1 MIYVVIFIIIL
12 WRFHNA
18 MRDASCN
25 DLQAAFQND
34 FWVILRPF
42 LIFLIIW
49 YTYFFFLFLQ
59 FILYCQIASKSMNA
73 TFPLFACFIL
83 FYLSFQNKSKKIS
96 SNPPFYLIFHL
107 FFLFFHTKKQNYLI
121 MYENQNKSPFHS
133 FLLRQTDNFFIQG
146 CHILYIWARII
157 YAAPAISTKMGYW
170 IFFRDPHAKRW
181 SPNACPC
188 RYSIPASLQQR
199 RDMLRKSRSEQQLSY
214 FRINAIIRASGPM
227 CVPIAMPISCR
238 LQPVSPNCCTV
249 SSINCCPISALSLC
263 ANMTGIAGSAS

>member
-1 MIYVVIFIIIL
+1 MLHSPCLPV
-12 WRFHNA
+12 
-18 MRDASCN
+18 S
-25 DLQAAFQND
+25 
-34 FWVILRPF
+34 
-42 LIFLIIW
+42 
-49 YTYFFFLFLQ
+49 YFFTYLFKISRKKLLQ
-59 FILYCQIASKSMNA
+59 THRFTSFSIYSFYFFIL
-73 TFPLFACFIL
+73 
-83 FYLSFQNKSKKIS
+83 KSKIISLCMKIRI
-96 SNPPFYLIFHL
+96 NLL
-107 FFLFFHTKKQNYLI
+107 FTAFSCGKQ
-121 MYENQNKSPFHS
+121 
-133 FLLRQTDNFFIQG
+133 TTFFIQG

-170 IFFRDPHAKRW
+170 IFFREPHAKRW

-214 FRINAIIRASGPM
+214 FRINAITRASGPM

>member
-1 MIYVVIFIIIL
+1 MKIRINLLFTA
-12 WRFHNA
+12 F
-18 MRDASCN
+18 SCG
-25 DLQAAFQND
+25 
-34 FWVILRPF
+34 
-42 LIFLIIW
+42 
-49 YTYFFFLFLQ
+49 
-59 FILYCQIASKSMNA
+59 
-73 TFPLFACFIL
+73 
-83 FYLSFQNKSKKIS
+83 
-96 SNPPFYLIFHL
+96 
-107 FFLFFHTKKQNYLI
+107 KQ
-121 MYENQNKSPFHS
+121 
-133 FLLRQTDNFFIQG
+133 TTFFIQG

-157 YAAPAISTKMGYW
+157 YTAPAISTKMGYW
-170 IFFRDPHAKRW
+170 IFFREPHAKRR

>member
-12 WRFHNA
+12 RRFHNA

-59 FILYCQIASKSMNA
+59 FILYCQIASKSMNT

-107 FFLFFHTKKQNYLI
+107 FFLFFHIKKQNYLI

-133 FLLRQTDNFFIQG
+133 FLLRQTDNFF
-146 CHILYIWARII
+146 HTR
-157 YAAPAISTKMGYW
+157 
-170 IFFRDPHAKRW
+170 
-181 SPNACPC
+181 
-188 RYSIPASLQQR
+188 
-199 RDMLRKSRSEQQLSY
+199 LSY
-214 FRINAIIRASGPM
+214 FIYLGENHIRCPSHIYKNGILDILSGTP
-227 CVPIAMPISCR
+227 R
-238 LQPVSPNCCTV
+238 
-249 SSINCCPISALSLC
+249 
-263 ANMTGIAGSAS
+263 

>member
-12 WRFHNA
+12 RRFHNA

-59 FILYCQIASKSMNA
+59 FILYCQIASKSMNT

-96 SNPPFYLIFHL
+96 SNPPFYLIF
-107 FFLFFHTKKQNYLI
+107 
-121 MYENQNKSPFHS
+121 
-133 FLLRQTDNFFIQG
+133 IQG

-170 IFFRDPHAKRW
+170 IFFREPHAKRR